1 MSRLVRCI
9 GLLVF
14 LTGFAAVA
22 SADDGRFGLGVQI
35 GNPTGITGKHH
46 FRGRPVF
53 IDWAVGFS
61 MFEGRGL
68 NAHLD
73 FLWQPRLMTFDRAT
87 MDLYFGVG
95 PQVWAWNSNV
105 DLGARAPL
113 GVDFILERWPID
125 VFVEV
130 AAGLWII
137 EDVRVNVDAGAGF
150 RWWF

>member
-1 MSRLVRCI
+1 
-9 GLLVF
+9 
-14 LTGFAAVA
+14 
-22 SADDGRFGLGVQI
+22 
-35 GNPTGITGKHH
+35 
-46 FRGRPVF
+46 
-53 IDWAVGFS
+53 
-61 MFEGRGL
+61 
-68 NAHLD
+68 
-73 FLWQPRLMTFDRAT
+73 MTFDRAT